1 MQISA
6 RHLTRREAIQRIMA
20 AAAAL
25 KLADS
30 TVFGAPFGG
39 DPNLHSKAITWDR
52 ILTNSEMKTVT
63 VLCDTIIPAD
73 EKSPA
78 ASAVGIPDFIDEWV
92 SAPYPT
98 QVADREKVRTGLAW
112 LDAEATK
119 RFQKAFAELD
129 EAQIRAIC
137 DDICYAPKAKPEFK
151 KAASF
156 FAKFRD
162 LAAGGFFSPPEGVEG
177 PRLRRQRPVSRVPR
191 TAAGSAEALGAGV
204 RAAAFDCV

>member
-30 TVFGAPFGG
+30 AAFGAPFGG

-52 ILTNSEMKTVT
+52 VLTDAEIKTVT

-78 ASAVGIPDFIDEWV
+78 ASAVGVPDFINEWV

-98 QVADREKVRTGLAW
+98 QVEDLEQVRAGLVW
-112 LDAEATK
+112 LDEEAGK
-119 RFQKAFAELD
+119 RFTKKFADLD
-129 EAQIRAIC
+129 EPQIRAIC
-137 DDICYAPKAKPEFK
+137 DDICSGDKARPE
-151 KAASF
+151 
-156 FAKFRD
+156 
-162 LAAGGFFSPPEGVEG
+162 L
-177 PRLRRQRPVSRVPR
+177 
-191 TAAGSAEALGAGV
+191 
-204 RAAAFDCV
+204 

>member
-30 TVFGAPFGG
+30 TAFGAPFGG

-73 EKSPA
+73 EKSPT
-78 ASAVGIPDFIDEWV
+78 ASAVGVPDFINEWV

-98 QVADREKVRTGLAW
+98 QVQDLEQVRAGLVW
-112 LDAEATK
+112 LDAEAQK
-119 RFQKAFAELD
+119 RFAKNFADLQEP
-129 EAQIRAIC
+129 QIKTIC
-137 DDICYAPKAKPEFK
+137 DQICSGGATTPELK
-151 KAASF
+151 KACAF
-156 FAKFRD
+156 FSKFRN
-162 LAAGGFFSPPEGVEG
+162 LTAGGFYSTPEGWADLGYVGNTPMVEFPGPPPEV
-177 PRLRRQRPVSRVPR
+177 LKH
-191 TAAGSAEALGAGV
+191 LGLA
-204 RAAAFDCV
+204 